1 MAVHAQEKVINPQS
15 IIPMPIITVDK
26 WRKLSNQYGD
36 DTEVLRKYG
45 DTVIA
50 KLYFDGINVHW
61 LLRVS
66 FILSYLIDANS
77 LENYEAN
84 NKSRETAVDVLPSQ
98 K

>member
-1 MAVHAQEKVINPQS
+1 MKKSVITILTAFAALSAAYAQEKVINPQS

-50 KLYFDGINVHW
+50 KLYFDGINVH
-61 LLRVS
+61 
-66 FILSYLIDANS
+66 
-77 LENYEAN
+77 
-84 NKSRETAVDVLPSQ
+84 
-98 K
+98 